1 MSENVIETVRVQG
14 ARERMLFLA
23 EFEDSPDAYAMPLVL
38 RIVDGRVDV
47 SVFAAAFRD
56 VVERH
61 ASLRTAF
68 EKIDGGWT
76 ESVRDAA
83 EVPVRDRSG
92 ETWDGRL
99 PFTPDPRREVPAA
112 AAVYAEHVVIVI
124 HHVAADGQSIPT
136 ILDDL
141 EHAYTQRLAGGAP
154 TWPAGP
160 ASDAEPPSASANGL
174 GPLFADM
181 PSAVPLPL
189 DRPRSPAPSSVAN
202 REERPLP
209 AWVSRALTDLSG
221 RVAASRLM
229 LLHAAVALVLRSRGA
244 GDRIPLGMAAD
255 LREGSDAEGVGLF
268 LNTVVGLTDLTGTTT
283 VGEVIGRV
291 RSCALDAW
299 ERRAVPFDELV
310 AEVAPA
316 RAAGVHPLF
325 QVMIAE
331 VDRRTRRVGL
341 GDVSAEV
348 RHDAEPS
355 AKFDLTFAI
364 GEGDDGLVVDVVS
377 RAEIFRP
384 ETTSAL
390 LESVVLAL
398 VALTGDAAAPVD
410 GLALSRT
417 TGPRPALRP
426 RGTAVTERRMA
437 LPRHRAAAA
446 LVGVYASSD
455 AIGTRRSG
463 DEFVPLTLDEV
474 LDAAAITDE
483 PRDPDTVAGRPVAAS
498 AGPDGILLAAASE
511 AIDEESWP
519 ALLAALSTGS
529 ALGIRDAAEYVE
541 ARTRRGEDL
550 GIVDAAE
557 AWLDVIESVPA
568 SAVDPSW
575 AALDPGVSAHAELPA
590 PPTTTTAL
598 RTAVLSGLGDLCA
611 GPAVAMVGEPDRDD
625 PAQAS
630 AVGVRRRAFPVFLR
644 GDGTIVE
651 PTAEAARDYEIAG
664 EASPHTPGVFDGLVN
679 ADVLVDIHVS
689 DRPVAPVSDRVTV
702 TASLVADR
710 WRVTVSGHRDAA
722 EIAAAIARRVTP
734 GAGVSTLTAIVR
746 PADTRVLDTA
756 GIGTAAIRDLE
767 RTAGSLR
774 AVHPATALQEG
785 LLFHRDL
792 SGDTDVYLSQT
803 VTDLVGT
810 LDIPAL
816 RAAAARMIAQHPHVA
831 GHFRRVGERTVLIV
845 PRSPR
850 IEWDVRVGDD
860 RERFLEDQR
869 RRGFDGEGPLL
880 RFGLLSTPD
889 GSQHT
894 WVLTVEHA
902 ILDGWSIWRFLR
914 GILDEYTRHGSAVE
928 RCGPPYARYVSW
940 LATRDREAAR
950 AAWGGALGG
959 IEAPT
964 LVAPSASVRDRG
976 DDGRSL
982 ERVLTL
988 DPTLTA
994 RLRQAGTAARAP
1006 LSAVYELAWALAL
1019 RHETGRSDVAFGTVT
1034 SGRPPE
1040 IPGIDDL
1047 LGLLF
1052 NTVPVR
1058 VRVRPGGD
1066 LQGHLDDLTRF
1077 RRVML
1082 AHPEVPLPEI
1092 LASSGHREL
1101 FDTLFVFQN
1110 IPVTPSTEALGPDGG
1125 LRQRAQTVR
1134 DATHYP
1140 VTVVVNP
1147 GGEGAGARVRVMTRP
1162 GAWPDDEG
1170 LRSTDRI
1177 VAAFVRALEGIAAHT
1192 GALAALDVGD
1202 PGEAGA
1208 GALVGATPSGDDAAL
1223 LDATVWELLVRR
1235 ARVDP
1240 DGLAV
1245 VAGPVRWTFSDLVHR
1260 ATQLATALQE
1270 RGIGPESRVALYLPR
1285 DARMIVA
1292 LFAVFAVHA
1301 AYVPVDPTLPATRVA
1316 DILREAAP
1324 AVVVSDDVLSA
1335 AVPAGIPVLSPDAS
1349 GDGSFVE
1356 PRRSLDALAYVIFTS
1371 GSTGRPKGVAVPYR
1385 GLTNMFVNHRV
1396 EIFTPVVTAAGG
1408 RRLAIAHTTSFAF
1421 DASWEQLL
1429 WLLEGHSVHVI
1440 DDDMRRDPRALL
1452 AYFDDH
1458 RIDGFDVTPSYG
1470 RILVDEG
1477 LLARPRCTDPT
1488 ADGPGVVFV
1497 SLGGEAVPDD
1507 LWRALRD
1514 APGVH
1519 GYNLYGPTEYTINA
1533 LGADVEERPTS
1544 TIGRPITAT
1553 VARVLDDALR
1563 PARPGVAGELYLSG
1577 VGLARGY
1584 LGRSDLT
1591 AERFVADPFG
1601 MPGERMYRT
1610 GDLAMVGGDGL
1621 ISYLGRSDDQ
1631 VKIRGHRV
1639 EPAEVSSALVALDGI
1654 RRAAVVPLRGPRGTE
1669 LAAYVVADVSP
1680 LRTADVTAALRSQ
1693 LPDYLVPATVTVVDE
1708 LPLTVNGKL
1717 DVRALPEPVRESVE
1731 RQRPIGDVEYLVAE
1745 AMAEVLG
1752 VDEVGRDDDFF
1763 LRGGHSL
1770 LAVRVV
1776 SRLRTSSGLDL
1787 SVRDLYGAPTVA
1799 GLARAAAGERSE
1811 TMFAPVLR
1819 LRDAD
1824 GPAVFCLQPAGGLGW
1839 AYAGLCRHLDPAFA
1853 VFALQDPALSGG
1865 PELTSVDAIVDDQ
1878 IARIREV
1885 RPHGPYHLLG
1895 WSFGGQLAHEIAA
1908 RLGDEVASVV
1918 LLDAYADGADDEL
1931 GAPVDEQVAGF
1942 VRSMADD
1949 PVLADLDGEARER
1962 LVSTFERHLRLS
1974 IPAVTASARA
1984 DTLLVAATQGVTAE
1998 TAARRD
2004 ADWRSRID
2012 GRLRIE
2018 PVDLDHGGLGRAAN
2032 WEVFGGMVA
2041 RWIEGIR

>member
-1 MSENVIETVRVQG
+1 MSDNVIETVRVQG

-23 EFEDSPDAYAMPLVL
+23 EFEDSPGAYAMPLVL
-38 RIVDGRVDV
+38 RIVDGRLDV

-56 VVERH
+56 VVARH

-68 EKIDGGWT
+68 EKTDGGWV
-76 ESVRDAA
+76 ENVRDAA
-83 EVPVRDRSG
+83 DAPVHDRSA
-92 ETWDGRL
+92 EAWDGRL
-99 PFTPDPRREVPAA
+99 PFAPDPRREVPAA
-112 AAVYAEHVVIVI
+112 AAVYAEHVVIVV
-124 HHVAADGQSIPT
+124 HHVAADGHSVPT

-141 EHAYTQRLAGGAP
+141 EHAYARRLAGAAP
-154 TWPAGP
+154 AWPTPP
-160 ASDAEPPSASANGL
+160 AIDAEPPSASANGL
-174 GPLFADM
+174 ASLFADM
-181 PSAVPLPL
+181 PTAVPLPL
-189 DRPRSPAPSSVAN
+189 DRPRSAAPSSAAI
-202 REERPLP
+202 REERLLP
-209 AWVSRALTDLSG
+209 AWVSRALTDASD
-221 RVAASRLM
+221 RVGASRLM
-229 LLHAAVALVLRSRGA
+229 LLHTAVALALRSRGA

-255 LREGSDAEGVGLF
+255 LREGSDASGVGLF
-268 LNTVVGLTDLTGTTT
+268 LNTVVGLTDLSGTTT

-291 RSCALDAW
+291 RTCALDAW

-316 RAAGVHPLF
+316 RVAGVHPLF

-331 VDRRTRRVGL
+331 VDRRTRRVGF
-341 GDVSAEV
+341 GDVAAEV
-348 RHDAEPS
+348 RHDAEPT

-364 GEGDDGLVVDVVS
+364 GEGDDGLVVDLVS

-384 ETTSAL
+384 ETTTAL

-398 VALTGDAAAPVD
+398 IAVTGDPAASAD
-410 GLALSRT
+410 ALPLMRT
-417 TGPRPALRP
+417 TGRRAAVAPRDS
-426 RGTAVTERRMA
+426 TVTERRLT
-437 LPRHRAAAA
+437 LPRHHAAAA

-463 DEFVPLTLDEV
+463 DEYLPLTLDEV
-474 LDAAAITDE
+474 LAAAEITDE
-483 PRDPDTVAGRPVAAS
+483 PRDPDTAAGRPLAAS
-498 AGPDGILLAAASE
+498 AGPDGILLAATSE

-529 ALGIRDAAEYVE
+529 ALGIRDAAEDVE
-541 ARTRRGEDL
+541 ARIQRGDDL
-550 GIVDAAE
+550 AIVDAAE
-557 AWLDVIESVPA
+557 AWLDVIESAPP
-568 SAVDPSW
+568 SAADPSW
-575 AALDPGVSAHAELPA
+575 ARLDPGVSAHAELPA
-590 PPTTTTAL
+590 PPATVTAL
-598 RTAVLSGLGDLCA
+598 RAAVLSGLDALGA
-611 GPAVAMVGEPDRDD
+611 APAVALVTEPDRDD
-625 PAQAS
+625 PARAS
-630 AVGVRRRAFPVFLR
+630 AVGVRRRTFPVFLR
-644 GDGTIVE
+644 GDGVMVE
-651 PTAEAARDYEIAG
+651 PTAEAARDYAIAG
-664 EASPHTPGVFDGLVN
+664 ATSPHTPGVFDGLVTP
-679 ADVLVDIHVS
+679 DVRLDIHVS
-689 DRPVAPVSDRVTV
+689 DRPVAPTAGRVTV
-702 TASLVADR
+702 TASIVAGR
-710 WRVTVSGHRDAA
+710 WRVTVTGHRDAA
-722 EIAAAIARRVTP
+722 AIAAAIARHVTP
-734 GAGVSTLTAIVR
+734 GTGASALTAIVR
-746 PADTRVLDTA
+746 PVDTRVQDTA
-756 GIGTAAIRDLE
+756 GIGVAAIRDIE
-767 RTAGSLR
+767 RATGPLR

-803 VTDLVGT
+803 VTDLTGT
-810 LDIPAL
+810 LDVEAL
-816 RAAAARMIAQHPHVA
+816 RAAAARTIAQHPHVA
-831 GHFRRVGERTVLIV
+831 GHFRRVGERTVLVV

-850 IEWDVRVGDD
+850 IEWDVRTGDD
-860 RERFLEDQR
+860 RERFVTQQR
-869 RRGFDGEGPLL
+869 ERGFDGDGPLL
-880 RFGLLSTPD
+880 RFGVLTASD

-914 GILDEYTRHGSAVE
+914 GILDEYTRQGSGID
-928 RCGPPYARYVSW
+928 RSGPPYAAYVSW
-940 LATRDREAAR
+940 LAARDRAVAR
-950 AAWGGALGG
+950 AAWDDALDGV
-959 IEAPT
+959 EAPT
-964 LVAPSASVRDRG
+964 LVAPAPSTGVRT

-988 DPTLTA
+988 DPALTA

-1019 RHETGRSDVAFGTVT
+1019 RHETGRGDVVFGTVT

-1058 VRVRPGGD
+1058 VGVRPGGD
-1066 LQGHLDDLTRF
+1066 VQSHLDDLTRY

-1082 AHPEVPLPEI
+1082 AHPEVPLSEI

-1110 IPVTPSTEALGPDGG
+1110 IPVTPSTEPLGPDGG
-1125 LRQRAQTVR
+1125 LRQHAQTVR

-1147 GGEGAGARVRVMTRP
+1147 GGERAGARVRVMTRP
-1162 GAWPDDEG
+1162 GAWSDDEG
-1170 LRSTDRI
+1170 PRATDRL

-1208 GALVGATPSGDDAAL
+1208 GALVGATPSGDDAIL

-1245 VAGPVRWTFSDLVHR
+1245 VAGPVRWTFADLVQR

-1292 LFAVFAVHA
+1292 LFAVFAAHA
-1301 AYVPVDPTLPATRVA
+1301 AYVPVDPTLPASRVA

-1324 AVVVSDDVLSA
+1324 AVVVTDATLA
-1335 AVPAGIPVLSPDAS
+1335 TAVPAGIPLLSPDAS
-1349 GDGSFVE
+1349 AEGSFVE
-1356 PRRSLDALAYVIFTS
+1356 PARDLDALAYVIFTS

-1385 GLTNMFVNHRV
+1385 GLTNMFVNHRA
-1396 EIFTPVVTAAGG
+1396 EIFSTVVTAAGG

-1452 AYFDDH
+1452 GYFDEH

-1477 LLARPRCTDPT
+1477 LLARPRCADPA

-1507 LWRALRD
+1507 LWRALRE

-1544 TIGRPITAT
+1544 TIGRPITGT

-1610 GDLAMVGGDGL
+1610 GDLAMVGADGL

-1680 LRTADVTAALRSQ
+1680 LRTADVTAALRST

-1752 VDEVGRDDDFF
+1752 VAEVGRDDDFF
-1763 LRGGHSL
+1763 LLGGHSL

-1853 VFALQDPALSGG
+1853 VYALQDPALSGG
-1865 PELTSVDAIVDDQ
+1865 SELTSVDAIVDDQ
-1878 IARIREV
+1878 IERIREV

-1908 RLGDEVASVV
+1908 RLGDEVASVI
-1918 LLDAYADGADDEL
+1918 LLDAYADAAEDEL
-1931 GAPVDEQVAGF
+1931 DAPIDEQVAGF
-1942 VRSMADD
+1942 VRSIADD

-1974 IPAVTASARA
+1974 IPALTASARA

-2041 RWIEGIR
+2041 RWIEGVR

>member
-23 EFEDSPDAYAMPLVL
+23 ELEDSPGAYAMPLVL
-38 RIVDGRVDV
+38 RIVDGRLDV
-47 SVFAAAFRD
+47 AVFAAAFRD
-56 VVERH
+56 VVARH

-68 EKIDGGWT
+68 EKTDGGWV
-76 ESVRDAA
+76 ENVRDAA
-83 EVPVRDRSG
+83 EAPVHDRSA
-92 ETWDGRL
+92 EAWDGRL
-99 PFTPDPRREVPAA
+99 PFAPDPRREVPAA

-124 HHVAADGQSIPT
+124 HHVAADGRSVPT

-141 EHAYTQRLAGGAP
+141 EHAYARRLAGAAS
-154 TWPAGP
+154 TWQTVAT
-160 ASDAEPPSASANGL
+160 AEGDPPSASARGL
-174 GPLFADM
+174 ASLFADM
-181 PSAVPLPL
+181 PTAVPLPL
-189 DRPRSPAPSSVAN
+189 DRPRSAAPSSVAI
-202 REERPLP
+202 REERLLP
-209 AWVSRALTDLSG
+209 AWVSRALTDASD
-221 RVAASRLM
+221 RVGASRLM
-229 LLHAAVALVLRSRGA
+229 LLHAAVALALRSRGA
-244 GDRIPLGMAAD
+244 GERIPLGMAAD
-255 LREGSDAEGVGLF
+255 LREGSDASGVGLF
-268 LNTVVGLTDLTGTTT
+268 LNTIVGLTDLSGTTT
-283 VGEVIGRV
+283 VGEVVGRV
-291 RSCALDAW
+291 RACALDAW

-316 RAAGVHPLF
+316 RVAGVHPLF
-325 QVMIAE
+325 QIMIAE
-331 VDRRTRRVGL
+331 VDRRTRRVAL
-341 GDVSAEV
+341 GDVAAEV
-348 RHDAEPS
+348 RHDAEPT

-364 GEGDDGLVVDVVS
+364 GEGDDGLVVDLVS

-384 ETTSAL
+384 ETTTAL

-398 VALTGDAAAPVD
+398 IAMTGDLAAPADTVALMRTTGRRVALT
-410 GLALSRT
+410 
-417 TGPRPALRP
+417 PRDS
-426 RGTAVTERRMA
+426 TVTERRLG
-437 LPRHRAAAA
+437 LPRHHAAAA

-455 AIGTRRSG
+455 AIGARRSG
-463 DEFVPLTLDEV
+463 DEYLPLTLDEV
-474 LDAAAITDE
+474 LAASEITDE
-483 PRDPDTVAGRPVAAS
+483 PRDPDTAAGRPLAAS

-529 ALGIRDAAEYVE
+529 ALGIRDAAEDVE
-541 ARTRRGEDL
+541 ARIQRGESL
-550 GIVDAAE
+550 AIVDAAE
-557 AWLDVIESVPA
+557 AWLDVIESAPA
-568 SAVDPSW
+568 SAADPSW
-575 AALDPGVSAHAELPA
+575 ARLDPGGSAHAELPA
-590 PPTTTTAL
+590 PPATVTAL
-598 RTAVLSGLGDLCA
+598 RTAALSGLDALGA
-611 GPAVAMVGEPDRDD
+611 APAVVMVSEPDRDD
-625 PAQAS
+625 AARAS
-630 AVGVRRRAFPVFLR
+630 AVGVRRRTFPVFLR
-644 GDGTIVE
+644 GDGAIAE
-651 PTAEAARDYEIAG
+651 PTAEAARDYAIAG
-664 EASPHTPGVFDGLVN
+664 ETSPHTPGVFDGLVTP
-679 ADVLVDIHVS
+679 DVQLDIHVS
-689 DRPVAPVSDRVTV
+689 DRPVAPAAGRVTV
-702 TASLVADR
+702 TASIVAGR
-710 WRVTVSGHRDAA
+710 WRVTVAGHRDAA
-722 EIAAAIARRVTP
+722 AIATAIARHVAP
-734 GAGVSTLTAIVR
+734 GTGASALTAIVR
-746 PADTRVLDTA
+746 PVDTRVQDTA
-756 GIGTAAIRDLE
+756 GIGVAAIRDIE
-767 RTAGSLR
+767 RATGPLR

-803 VTDLVGT
+803 VTDLTGT
-810 LDIPAL
+810 LDVEAL
-816 RAAAARMIAQHPHVA
+816 RAAAARTIAQHPHVA
-831 GHFRRVGERTVLIV
+831 GHFRRVSERTVLVV

-850 IEWDVRVGDD
+850 IEWDVRTGDD
-860 RERFLEDQR
+860 RERFVTQQR
-869 RRGFDGEGPLL
+869 ERGFDGDGPLL
-880 RFGLLSTPD
+880 RFGVLTAPD

-914 GILDEYTRHGSAVE
+914 GILDEYTRQGAAIDRS
-928 RCGPPYARYVSW
+928 GPPYAAYVSW
-940 LATRDREAAR
+940 LAARDRAVAR
-950 AAWGGALGG
+950 AAWDDALGG
-959 IEAPT
+959 VEAPT
-964 LVAPSASVRDRG
+964 LVAPAPSTGVRA

-988 DPTLTA
+988 DPALTA
-994 RLRQAGTAARAP
+994 RLRQAGAAARAP

-1019 RHETGRSDVAFGTVT
+1019 RHETGRGDVVFGTVT

-1058 VRVRPGGD
+1058 VRIRPGGD
-1066 LQGHLDDLTRF
+1066 VQSHLDALSRF
-1077 RRVML
+1077 RPVML
-1082 AHPEVPLPEI
+1082 AHPEVPLSEI

-1110 IPVTPSTEALGPDGG
+1110 IPVTPSTEPLGPDGG
-1125 LRQRAQTVR
+1125 LRQHAQTVR

-1147 GGEGAGARVRVMTRP
+1147 GGESAGARVRVMTRP

-1170 LRSTDRI
+1170 PRATDRI
-1177 VAAFVRALEGIAAHT
+1177 VAGFVRALEGIAAHT
-1192 GALAALDVGD
+1192 GALAALDIGD

-1208 GALVGATPSGDDAAL
+1208 GALVGATPSGDDATL

-1245 VAGPVRWTFSDLVHR
+1245 AAGPVRWTFADLVHR
-1260 ATQLATALQE
+1260 ATRLATALQE
-1270 RGIGPESRVALYLPR
+1270 RGIGPESRVALYLRR

-1292 LFAVFAVHA
+1292 LFAVFAAHA
-1301 AYVPVDPTLPATRVA
+1301 AYVPVDPTLPASRVA

-1324 AVVVSDDVLSA
+1324 AVVVTDTTLAD
-1335 AVPAGIPVLSPDAS
+1335 AVPAGIPLLSPDAS
-1349 GDGSFVE
+1349 GEGSFVG
-1356 PRRSLDALAYVIFTS
+1356 PSRDLDALAYVIFTS

-1385 GLTNMFVNHRV
+1385 GLTNMFVNHRA
-1396 EIFTPVVTAAGG
+1396 EIFSPVVTAAGG

-1452 AYFDDH
+1452 TYFDAH

-1507 LWRALRD
+1507 LWRALRE

-1533 LGADVEERPTS
+1533 LGAGVEERPTS
-1544 TIGRPITAT
+1544 TIGRPITGT

-1563 PARPGVAGELYLSG
+1563 PVRPGVAGELYLSG

-1584 LGRSDLT
+1584 LRRSDLT
-1591 AERFVADPFG
+1591 AERFVVDPFG

-1610 GDLAMVGGDGL
+1610 GDLAMVGADGL

-1669 LAAYVVADVSP
+1669 LAAYVVADVSSF
-1680 LRTADVTAALRSQ
+1680 RTADVTAALRST

-1731 RQRPIGDVEYLVAE
+1731 RQRPIGDVEYLIAE

-1763 LRGGHSL
+1763 LLGGHSL

-1839 AYAGLCRHLDPAFA
+1839 AYAGLCRHLDPACA
-1853 VFALQDPALSGG
+1853 VYALQDPALSGG
-1865 PELTSVDAIVDDQ
+1865 SELTSVDAIVDDQ
-1878 IARIREV
+1878 IERIREV
-1885 RPHGPYHLLG
+1885 RPYGPYHLLG
-1895 WSFGGQLAHEIAA
+1895 WSFGGKLAHEIAA

-1918 LLDAYADGADDEL
+1918 LLDAYADAADDEL
-1931 GAPVDEQVAGF
+1931 DAPVDEQVAGF
-1942 VRSMADD
+1942 VRSIADD

-1974 IPAVTASARA
+1974 IPALTAVARA

-2004 ADWRSRID
+2004 ADWRSRIE

-2032 WEVFGGMVA
+2032 WEVFGRMVA